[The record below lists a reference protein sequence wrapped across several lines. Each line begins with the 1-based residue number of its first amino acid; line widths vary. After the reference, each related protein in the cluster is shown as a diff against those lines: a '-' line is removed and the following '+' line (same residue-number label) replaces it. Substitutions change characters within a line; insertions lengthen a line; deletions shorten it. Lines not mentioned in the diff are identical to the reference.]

1 MNAPSWW
8 RRYDRTP
15 VKDLGRS
22 NPTRFGVIV
31 IVILLIAAYFGFTK
45 HIPFKHGFRL
55 KAVFSTAVNVRKS
68 SPVRIAGVD
77 VGKVSHIA
85 REGNAGLVTM
95 EIESSG
101 LPIHSDA
108 TVKIRPR
115 TFLEGNWFVELQP
128 GSPSAKVLSSGATL
142 PITQTSDPVQL
153 DQVLDALNTDTRA
166 NLQNFLI
173 GYGDGLTRK
182 PDAAEN
188 AEQDPELY
196 GLNGAQAL
204 NKAYQRGP
212 SSLRATAVLNQAI
225 TGTVPNDLSA
235 LVASIGKVTSALN
248 VHEQQLGELIVN
260 FNAFF
265 RSFADQSASLRAT
278 VAELPSSLSAI
289 DRGFP
294 ALGAALPPARTF
306 ALDIL
311 PGVKATPATVTAT
324 LPWIEQVQASLAPN
338 ELGGVAEGLAEAAPW
353 LAQAAERTGPL
364 PAADRS
370 CSASA
375 RRTSSSRPATRSC
388 RTERARPASKT
399 TRSSGTALVGLNSI
413 GQNFDGNGDDGAL
426 PAVEQRPDAA
436 SPRRHRSSART
447 SRAAAARPRVA
458 AAARHAP
465 GLPGQRAAVQADRA
479 LLHPGAAQLQRS
491 AVAGPGR
498 RERRMNPTDSH
509 SHEGGLSVRDQIER
523 YRSAFVAV
531 VTMVVIAAVVGG
543 YILAHENLNLPGW
556 VPVLGKNYY
565 TLKADLQTAQALTP
579 GQGQAVTIAGAK
591 VGEIASVDL
600 HEGVAVVTMH
610 MTPKYAHLYRDATL
624 LMRPKTNLQD
634 MTVEVDPGTPATGR
648 LPSGS
653 TLPISQTAPNI
664 DFDQFLAGLDAET
677 RAVSAGAARGRG
689 RRIEEQRQG
698 AVGHAQALLSDRP
711 RHRGDRPAARNPPCQ
726 RRALD
731 PQLPS
736 A

>member
-1 MNAPSWW
+1 MKAPSWW

-15 VKDLGRS
+15 VKELGRS

-31 IVILLIAAYFGFTK
+31 IVILVIAAYFGFTK

-85 REGNAGLVTM
+85 REGSAGLVTM

-153 DQVLDALNTDTRA
+153 DQVLDALNTETRA

-182 PDAAEN
+182 PNAADN

-196 GLNGAQAL
+196 GLTGAQAL
-204 NKAYQRGP
+204 NKAYQLGP
-212 SSLRATAVLNQAI
+212 SSLRGTAVLNQAI

-289 DRGFP
+289 NRGFT
-294 ALGAALPPARTF
+294 ALGAALPPAKTF

-311 PGVKATPATVTAT
+311 PGVKATPATVKAT

-353 LAQAAERTGPL
+353 IAQLQSEQVPFQQQSEVLSKCQTNVVF
-364 PAADRS
+364 PAGNTKLQDG
-370 CSASA
+370 AS
-375 RRTSSSRPATRSC
+375 TSGVEDYKEFWES
-388 RTERARPASKT
+388 
-399 TRSSGTALVGLNSI
+399 LVGLNSI
-413 GQNFDGNGDDGAL
+413 GQNFDGNGTMAHFL
-426 PAVEQRPDAA
+426 L
-436 SPRRHRSSART
+436 SSSGQT
-447 SRAAAARPRVA
+447 LVS
-458 AAARHAP
+458 AP
-465 GLPGQRAAVQADRA
+465 VSILGTKAQGLH
-479 LLHPGAAQLQRS
+479 L
-491 AVAGPGR
+491 
-498 RERRMNPTDSH
+498 
-509 SHEGGLSVRDQIER
+509 
-523 YRSAFVAV
+523 
-531 VTMVVIAAVVGG
+531 
-543 YILAHENLNLPGW
+543 LAHASLQPLGTRPAYPASEPPYKPT
-556 VPVLGKNYY
+556 VPCY
-565 TLKADLQTAQALTP
+565 TQ
-579 GQGQAVTIAGAK
+579 
-591 VGEIASVDL
+591 
-600 HEGVAVVTMH
+600 
-610 MTPKYAHLYRDATL
+610 
-624 LMRPKTNLQD
+624 
-634 MTVEVDPGTPATGR
+634 
-648 LPSGS
+648 
-653 TLPISQTAPNI
+653 TLPNFDGPLSQ
-664 DFDQFLAGLDAET
+664 G
-677 RAVSAGAARGRG
+677 
-689 RRIEEQRQG
+689 
-698 AVGHAQALLSDRP
+698 
-711 RHRGDRPAARNPPCQ
+711 PA
-726 RRALD
+726 D
-731 PQLPS
+731 GS
-736 A
+736 GG